1 MDEFDIQ
8 TDDFQPSFGVG
19 LMGSTLCL
27 QSMVVQGPSV
37 PAQMYE
43 KDGSADCNSDRG
55 RFGMTL
61 SYLLC

>member
-1 MDEFDIQ
+1 MDEFDQ
-8 TDDFQPSFGVG
+8 TDGLNFQSFGVG

-43 KDGSADCNSDRG
+43 KDGSADCNSDPG

-61 SYLLC
+61 SYLW